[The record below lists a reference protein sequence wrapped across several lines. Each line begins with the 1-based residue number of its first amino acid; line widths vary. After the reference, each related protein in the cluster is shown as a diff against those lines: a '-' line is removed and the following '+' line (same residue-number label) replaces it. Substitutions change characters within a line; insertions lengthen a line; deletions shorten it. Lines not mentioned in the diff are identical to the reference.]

1 MSNSSRNNRGSR
13 RSFTPSSPRGYKADL
28 NKLFDTGKVPDR
40 FKELINEPG
49 EGSSQGTERQKL
61 IRAARAAETTADFNK
76 AVSALVERFSLP
88 GDQPILMRSLD
99 HDDTKVIVAALEG
112 LMELDDRHP
121 LTKRK
126 VLKMRLDTLE
136 QVSREITVL
145 DMIEML
151 RARL

>member
-1 MSNSSRNNRGSR
+1 MSKSSRQNRGSR

-40 FKELINEPG
+40 FKSLLSEGG

-61 IRAARAAETTADFNK
+61 IRAARGAETPAAFNK
-76 AVSALVERFSLP
+76 AVAALVEQFTLP
-88 GDQPILMRSLD
+88 GDQPILMRALD
-99 HDDTKVIVAALEG
+99 HDDSKVVIAALEG

-126 VLKMRLDTLE
+126 VLKIRLDTLE
-136 QVSREITVL
+136 QVSRDIAVL